1 MTFIYNKGHSGD
13 YVHPVSLEILWL
25 HVMPSQS
32 VGQHLRQ
39 LVLLYYGLAR
49 KPNPCSVTSIKTW
62 YVYINVKLYH
72 TPCYR
77 NFGGFYI
84 AQSW

>member
-49 KPNPCSVTSIKTW
+49 KPNPCSVTSIKT
-62 YVYINVKLYH
+62 
-72 TPCYR
+72 
-77 NFGGFYI
+77 
-84 AQSW
+84 